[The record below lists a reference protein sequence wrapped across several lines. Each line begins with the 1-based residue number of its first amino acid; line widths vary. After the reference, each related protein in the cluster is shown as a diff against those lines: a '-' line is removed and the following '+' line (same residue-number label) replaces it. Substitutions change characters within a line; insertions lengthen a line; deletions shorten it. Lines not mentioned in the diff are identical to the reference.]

1 MYRSLNLN
9 KNNKSKLN
17 MIRFIPMII
26 MLISFIFF
34 TINYKNIS
42 ISDIL
47 SFTPENHLLAG
58 GIIILIYA
66 VKSISMFVSLSI
78 LYVSVGIIFPV
89 YEALTINF
97 IGIIVSMI
105 LPYFIGR
112 LSGKGLFYKVAE
124 KYPKIYKI
132 NDIEKDSE
140 WRFIFIIKFIGIIPN
155 EISSLTFG
163 ILNIN
168 FTSYMIASILAK
180 TPAMIVTTL
189 IGSNINEPGSLGF
202 IASIIMS
209 IIILIIVLRIY
220 IKCKD
225 NFK

>member
-1 MYRSLNLN
+1 
-9 KNNKSKLN
+9 
-17 MIRFIPMII
+17 
-26 MLISFIFF
+26 
-34 TINYKNIS
+34 
-42 ISDIL
+42 
-47 SFTPENHLLAG
+47 
-58 GIIILIYA
+58 
-66 VKSISMFVSLSI
+66 
-78 LYVSVGIIFPV
+78 
-89 YEALTINF
+89 
-97 IGIIVSMI
+97 
-105 LPYFIGR
+105 
-112 LSGKGLFYKVAE
+112 
-124 KYPKIYKI
+124 YKI

-220 IKCKD
+220 IKYKD